1 MRWRKRQVDSITKH
15 AQSLSDNEMA
25 ELSRMREEQNDLLLR
40 AVALRIAGA

>member
-1 MRWRKRQVDSITKH
+1 MDSVTKH
-15 AQSLSDNEMA
+15 AQSLSDNEMT